1 MSENVKPM
9 TKKVLVIGEALID
22 VVHGINGEI
31 KNIPGGSQAN
41 TAVALARLGTKTY
54 MRARTSSDPFGTE
67 IRNYL
72 TNQNVILDYSLVVDS
87 PSSVIGAFIQK
98 DGSAK
103 YEANLKGA
111 ADYGW
116 TFEELNQVIN
126 PDIQIVQLGSLTSYV
141 EPGATNIEKWFSQ
154 LRQSNKYLLTFD
166 PNIRHPLDGENEVD
180 VRNRAKKLASLSH
193 VVKAS
198 DEDLNW
204 IFSNNNPQDSAIKII
219 ESGASLVIVT
229 LGKKG
234 AFAVDKKLEIVEVT
248 ANEIA
253 VIDTIGAGDTFAA
266 ALITQL
272 LENSWINKNALENL
286 SSDDLT
292 EILTNCSAAS
302 AITCSRQG
310 ANPPHRHEVSW

>member
-1 MSENVKPM
+1 MK
-9 TKKVLVIGEALID
+9 
-22 VVHGINGEI
+22 
-31 KNIPGGSQAN
+31 
-41 TAVALARLGTKTY
+41 
-54 MRARTSSDPFGTE
+54 ARTSHDQFGTE
-67 IRNYL
+67 IRSYL
-72 TNQNVILDYSLVVDS
+72 TSQNVNLDYSLVVDS
-87 PSSVIGAFIQK
+87 PSSVINAVIQK

-116 TFEELNQVIN
+116 TFEELNQVID

-141 EPGATNIEKWFSQ
+141 EPGATNVEKWFSQ
-154 LRQSNKYLLTFD
+154 LRQSNKHLLTFD

-204 IFSNNNPQDSAIKII
+204 IFSNSNPQDSAIKII

-234 AFAVDKKLEIVEVT
+234 AFAVNKKHEIVEVT

-272 LENSWINKNALENL
+272 LEKSWINKNALENL

>member
-1 MSENVKPM
+1 MPS
-9 TKKVLVIGEALID
+9 VLVIGEALVD
-22 VVHGINGEI
+22 VVHGINGGI
-31 KNIPGGSQAN
+31 KNIPGGSPAN

-54 MRARTSSDPFGTE
+54 MKARTSHDQFGEE

-72 TNQNVILDYSLVVDS
+72 TNQNVNLDYSLVVDS
-87 PSSVIGAFIQK
+87 PSSVINAVIQK

-116 TFEELNQVIN
+116 TFEELNQVID

-141 EPGATNIEKWFSQ
+141 EPGATNVEKWFSQ

-204 IFSNNNPQDSAIKII
+204 IFSNSNPQDSAIKII

-234 AFAVDKKLEIVEVT
+234 AFAVNKKLEIVEVT

-272 LENSWINKNALENL
+272 LENSWITKNALENL

>member
-1 MSENVKPM
+1 MPS
-9 TKKVLVIGEALID
+9 VLVIGEALVD

-31 KNIPGGSQAN
+31 KNIPGGSPAN

-54 MRARTSSDPFGTE
+54 MKARTSSDQFGTE

-72 TNQNVILDYSLVVDS
+72 TNQNVNLDYSLVVDS
-87 PSSVIGAFIQK
+87 PSSVIDAVIQK

-103 YEANLKGA
+103 YEANLNGA

-116 TFEELNQVIN
+116 TFAELNQEID
-126 PDIQIVQLGSLTSYV
+126 PDIQIIQLGSLTSYV
-141 EPGATNIEKWFSQ
+141 EPGATNVEKWFAQ
-154 LRQSNKYLLTFD
+154 LRQSDKYLLTFD
-166 PNIRHPLDGENEVD
+166 PNIRHPLDGQNEKD
-180 VRNRAKKLASLSH
+180 VRNRAKRLASLSH

-204 IFSNNNPQDSAIKII
+204 IFSNDNPKDSAINII
-219 ESGASLVIVT
+219 KSGASLVFVT

-234 AFAVDKKLEIVEVT
+234 AFAVNKKHEIIEVL
-248 ANEIA
+248 AKEID

-272 LENSWINKNALENL
+272 LENSWINENELEKL
-286 SSDDLT
+286 KTTDLT
-292 EILTNCSAAS
+292 AILTNCALAAT
-302 AITCSRQG
+302 ITCSRQG
-310 ANPPHRHEVSW
+310 ANPPHRHEVTW

>member
-1 MSENVKPM
+1 MPS
-9 TKKVLVIGEALID
+9 VLVIGEALVD

-31 KNIPGGSQAN
+31 KNIPGGSPAN

-54 MRARTSSDPFGTE
+54 MKARTSSDQFGTE

-72 TNQNVILDYSLVVDS
+72 TNQNVNLDYSLVVDS
-87 PSSVIGAFIQK
+87 PSSVIDAVIQK

-103 YEANLKGA
+103 YEANLNGA

-116 TFEELNQVIN
+116 TFAELKQEIDR
-126 PDIQIVQLGSLTSYV
+126 DIQIIQLGSLTSYV
-141 EPGATNIEKWFSQ
+141 EPGATNVEKWFAQ
-154 LRQSNKYLLTFD
+154 LRQSDKYLLTFD
-166 PNIRHPLDGENEVD
+166 PNIRHPLDGQNEKD
-180 VRNRAKKLASLSH
+180 VRNRAKRLASLSH

-204 IFSNNNPQDSAIKII
+204 IFSNDNPKDSAINII
-219 ESGASLVIVT
+219 KSGASLVFVT

-234 AFAVDKKLEIVEVT
+234 AFVVNKELEIIEVP
-248 ANEIA
+248 AKEIE

-272 LENSWINKNALENL
+272 LENSWINENELEKL
-286 SSDDLT
+286 KTTDLT
-292 EILTNCSAAS
+292 AILTNCALAAT
-302 AITCSRQG
+302 ITCSRQG
-310 ANPPHRHEVSW
+310 ANPPHRLEVTW

>member
-1 MSENVKPM
+1 MPS
-9 TKKVLVIGEALID
+9 VLVIGEALID

-54 MRARTSSDPFGTE
+54 MKARTSSDQFGTE
-67 IRNYL
+67 IRIYL
-72 TNQNVILDYSLVVDS
+72 TNQNVNLDYSLVVDS
-87 PSSVIGAFIQK
+87 PSSVIDALIQK

-111 ADYGW
+111 ADYSW
-116 TFEELNQVIN
+116 TFTELNQEID
-126 PDIQIVQLGSLTSYV
+126 PDIQIVQLGSLTSYI
-141 EPGATNIEKWFSQ
+141 EPGATNVEKWFTQ

-166 PNIRHPLDGENEVD
+166 PNIRHPLDGQNAED

-204 IFSNNNPQDSAIKII
+204 IFSNNNPKDSAIKII
-219 ESGASLVIVT
+219 ESGASLVVVT
-229 LGKKG
+229 SGKKG
-234 AFAVDKKLEIVEVT
+234 AFAVTKKQEIVEVL
-248 ANEIA
+248 AKEID

-272 LENSWINKNALENL
+272 LENSWINENALEKLN
-286 SSDDLT
+286 STDLT
-292 EILTNCSAAS
+292 EVLTNCSLAAT
-302 AITCSRQG
+302 ITCSRQG
-310 ANPPHRHEVSW
+310 ANPPHRHEVTW

>member
-1 MSENVKPM
+1 MPS
-9 TKKVLVIGEALID
+9 VLVIGEALVD

-31 KNIPGGSQAN
+31 KNIPGGSPAN

-54 MRARTSSDPFGTE
+54 MKARTSSEKFGKE

-72 TNQNVILDYSLVVDS
+72 TNQNVNLDYSLVVDS
-87 PSSVIGAFIQK
+87 PSSVIDAFIQK

-103 YEANLKGA
+103 YEANLNGA

-116 TFEELNQVIN
+116 TFAELNQEIDS
-126 PDIQIVQLGSLTSYV
+126 DIQIIQLGSLTSYV
-141 EPGATNIEKWFSQ
+141 EPGATNVEKWFAH

-166 PNIRHPLDGENEVD
+166 PNIRHPLDGQNEED
-180 VRNRAKKLASLSH
+180 VRSRAKKLASLSH

-204 IFSNNNPQDSAIKII
+204 IFSNNDPKDSALKII
-219 ESGASLVIVT
+219 ESGASLVVVT
-229 LGKKG
+229 LGKNG
-234 AFAVDKKLEIVEVT
+234 AFAVNKKLEFVEVL
-248 ANEIA
+248 AKEIK

-272 LENSWINKNALENL
+272 LENSWINENELEKL
-286 SSDDLT
+286 KTTDLT
-292 EILTNCSAAS
+292 AILTNCSLAAT
-302 AITCSRQG
+302 ITCSRQG
-310 ANPPHRHEVSW
+310 ANPPHRHEVTW

>member
-1 MSENVKPM
+1 MPS
-9 TKKVLVIGEALID
+9 VLVIGEALVD
-22 VVHGINGEI
+22 VVHGLNGEI
-31 KNIPGGSQAN
+31 RNIPGGSPAN

-54 MRARTSSDPFGTE
+54 MKARTSPDQFGTE
-67 IRNYL
+67 IRSYL
-72 TNQNVILDYSLVVDS
+72 TSQNVNLDYSLVVDS
-87 PSSVIGAFIQK
+87 PSSVIDAVIQK

-111 ADYGW
+111 ADFGW
-116 TFEELNQVIN
+116 TFEELNQMID

-141 EPGATNIEKWFSQ
+141 EPGATNVEKWFSQ

-180 VRNRAKKLASLSH
+180 VRSRAKKLASLSH

-219 ESGASLVIVT
+219 ESGATLVIVT

-234 AFAVDKKLEIVEVT
+234 AFAINKNLEIVEVS
-248 ANEIA
+248 AKEIS

>member
-1 MSENVKPM
+1 MPS
-9 TKKVLVIGEALID
+9 VLVIGEALVD

-31 KNIPGGSQAN
+31 KNIPGGSPAN

-54 MRARTSSDPFGTE
+54 MKARTSTDQFGTE

-72 TNQNVILDYSLVVDS
+72 TSQNINLDYSLVVKN
-87 PSSVIGAFIQK
+87 PSSVVNALIQK

-103 YEANLKGA
+103 YEANLRGA

-116 TFEELNQVIN
+116 TYEELDQVID
-126 PDIQIVQLGSLTSYV
+126 PDIQIVQLGSLTSYI
-141 EPGATNIEKWFSQ
+141 EPGATNVEKWFSK

-180 VRNRAKKLASLSH
+180 VRSRAKKLASLSH

-204 IFSNNNPQDSAIKII
+204 IFSNNNPQDSATNII
-219 ESGASLVIVT
+219 ESGASLVVVT

-234 AFAVDKKLEIVEVT
+234 AFAVNKKLEIVEVK

-272 LENSWINKNALENL
+272 LENSLINKNALDNL

-292 EILTNCSAAS
+292 EILTNCSAVS

>member
-1 MSENVKPM
+1 MPS
-9 TKKVLVIGEALID
+9 VLVIGEALVD

-31 KNIPGGSQAN
+31 KNIPGGSPAN

-54 MRARTSSDPFGTE
+54 MKARTSTDQFGTE

-72 TNQNVILDYSLVVDS
+72 TSQNINLDYSLVVKN
-87 PSSVIGAFIQK
+87 PSSVVNALIQK

-103 YEANLKGA
+103 YEANLRGA

-116 TFEELNQVIN
+116 TFEELDQVID
-126 PDIQIVQLGSLTSYV
+126 PDIQIVQLGSLTSYI
-141 EPGATNIEKWFSQ
+141 EPGATNVEKWFSK

-180 VRNRAKKLASLSH
+180 VRSRAKKLASLSH

-204 IFSNNNPQDSAIKII
+204 IFSNNNPQDSATNII
-219 ESGASLVIVT
+219 ESGASLVVVT

-234 AFAVDKKLEIVEVT
+234 AFAVNKKLEIVEVK

>member
-1 MSENVKPM
+1 MPS
-9 TKKVLVIGEALID
+9 VLVIGEALVD

-31 KNIPGGSQAN
+31 KNIPGGSPAN

-54 MRARTSSDPFGTE
+54 MKARTSSDQFGTE

-72 TNQNVILDYSLVVDS
+72 TNQNVNLDYSLVVDS
-87 PSSVIGAFIQK
+87 PSSVIDAVIQK

-103 YEANLKGA
+103 YEANLNGA

-116 TFEELNQVIN
+116 TFAELNQEID
-126 PDIQIVQLGSLTSYV
+126 PDIQIIQLGSLTSYV
-141 EPGATNIEKWFSQ
+141 EPGATNVEKWFAQ
-154 LRQSNKYLLTFD
+154 LRQSDKYLLTFD
-166 PNIRHPLDGENEVD
+166 PNIRHPLDGQNEKD
-180 VRNRAKKLASLSH
+180 VRNRAKRLASLSH

-204 IFSNNNPQDSAIKII
+204 IFSNDNPKDSAINII
-219 ESGASLVIVT
+219 KSGASLVFVT

-234 AFAVDKKLEIVEVT
+234 AFVVNKELEIIEVP
-248 ANEIA
+248 AKEIE

-272 LENSWINKNALENL
+272 LENSWINESELEKL
-286 SSDDLT
+286 KTTDLT
-292 EILTNCSAAS
+292 AILTNCALAAT
-302 AITCSRQG
+302 ITCSRQG
-310 ANPPHRHEVSW
+310 ANPPHRHEVTW

>member
-1 MSENVKPM
+1 MPS
-9 TKKVLVIGEALID
+9 VLVIGEALVD
-22 VVHGINGEI
+22 VVHGINGGI
-31 KNIPGGSQAN
+31 KNIPGGSPAN

-54 MRARTSSDPFGTE
+54 MKARTSHDQFGEE

-72 TNQNVILDYSLVVDS
+72 TNQNVNLDYSLVVDS
-87 PSSVIGAFIQK
+87 PSSVINAVIQK

-116 TFEELNQVIN
+116 TFEELNQVID

-141 EPGATNIEKWFSQ
+141 EPGATNVEKWFNQ
-154 LRQSNKYLLTFD
+154 LRQSNKHLLTFD

-234 AFAVDKKLEIVEVT
+234 AFAVNKKLEIVEVT

-272 LENSWINKNALENL
+272 LEKSWITENALEKL
-286 SSDDLT
+286 SKADLIK
-292 EILTNCSAAS
+292 ILNNCSMAS

>member
-1 MSENVKPM
+1 MK
-9 TKKVLVIGEALID
+9 
-22 VVHGINGEI
+22 
-31 KNIPGGSQAN
+31 
-41 TAVALARLGTKTY
+41 
-54 MRARTSSDPFGTE
+54 ARTSTDQFGTE

-72 TNQNVILDYSLVVDS
+72 TSQNINLDYSLVVKN
-87 PSSVIGAFIQK
+87 PSSVVNALIQK

-103 YEANLKGA
+103 YEANLRGA

-116 TFEELNQVIN
+116 TYEELDQVID
-126 PDIQIVQLGSLTSYV
+126 PDIQIVQLGSLTSYI
-141 EPGATNIEKWFSQ
+141 EPGATNVEKWFSK

-180 VRNRAKKLASLSH
+180 VRSRAKKLASLSH

-204 IFSNNNPQDSAIKII
+204 IFSNNNPQDSAINII
-219 ESGASLVIVT
+219 ESGASLVVVT

-234 AFAVDKKLEIVEVT
+234 AFAVNKKLEIVEVK

-272 LENSWINKNALENL
+272 LENSLINKNALDNL

-292 EILTNCSAAS
+292 EILTNCSAVS

>member
-1 MSENVKPM
+1 MPS
-9 TKKVLVIGEALID
+9 VLVIGEALVD
-22 VVHGINGEI
+22 VVHGINGGI
-31 KNIPGGSQAN
+31 KNIPGGSPAN

-54 MRARTSSDPFGTE
+54 MKARTSHDQFGEE

-72 TNQNVILDYSLVVDS
+72 TNQDVNLDYSLVVDS
-87 PSSVIGAFIQK
+87 PSSVINAVIQK

-116 TFEELNQVIN
+116 TFEELNQVID
-126 PDIQIVQLGSLTSYV
+126 PDVQIVQLGSLTSYV
-141 EPGATNIEKWFSQ
+141 EPGATNVEKWFSQ

-204 IFSNNNPQDSAIKII
+204 VFSNSNPQDSAIKII

-234 AFAVDKKLEIVEVT
+234 AFAVNKKLEIVEVT

-272 LENSWINKNALENL
+272 LEKSWITENALEKL
-286 SSDDLT
+286 SKADLIK
-292 EILTNCSAAS
+292 ILNNCSMAS

>member
-1 MSENVKPM
+1 MPS
-9 TKKVLVIGEALID
+9 VLVIGEALVD

-31 KNIPGGSQAN
+31 KNIPGGSPAN

-54 MRARTSSDPFGTE
+54 MKARTSSDQFGTE

-72 TNQNVILDYSLVVDS
+72 TNQNVNLDYSLVVDS
-87 PSSVIGAFIQK
+87 PSSVIDAVIQK

-103 YEANLKGA
+103 YEANLNGA

-116 TFEELNQVIN
+116 TFAELNQEID
-126 PDIQIVQLGSLTSYV
+126 PDIQIIQLGSLTSYV
-141 EPGATNIEKWFSQ
+141 EPGATNVEKWFAH
-154 LRQSNKYLLTFD
+154 LRQSDKYLLTFD
-166 PNIRHPLDGENEVD
+166 PNIRHPLDGQNEKD
-180 VRNRAKKLASLSH
+180 VRSRAKKLASLSH

-204 IFSNNNPQDSAIKII
+204 IFSNDNPKDSAIKII
-219 ESGASLVIVT
+219 ESGASLVFVT

-234 AFAVDKKLEIVEVT
+234 AFAVNKKHEIIEVL
-248 ANEIA
+248 AKEID

-272 LENSWINKNALENL
+272 LENSWINENELEKL
-286 SSDDLT
+286 KTTDLT
-292 EILTNCSAAS
+292 AILTNCALAAT
-302 AITCSRQG
+302 ITCSRQG
-310 ANPPHRHEVSW
+310 ANPPHRLEVTW

>member
-1 MSENVKPM
+1 MK
-9 TKKVLVIGEALID
+9 
-22 VVHGINGEI
+22 
-31 KNIPGGSQAN
+31 
-41 TAVALARLGTKTY
+41 
-54 MRARTSSDPFGTE
+54 ARTSPDQFGTE
-67 IRNYL
+67 IRSYL
-72 TNQNVILDYSLVVDS
+72 TSQNVNLDYSLVVDS
-87 PSSVIGAFIQK
+87 PSSVINAVIQK

-141 EPGATNIEKWFSQ
+141 EPGATNVEKWFSQ

-180 VRNRAKKLASLSH
+180 VRSRAKKLASLSH

-234 AFAVDKKLEIVEVT
+234 AFAVNKKLEIVEVT

>member
-1 MSENVKPM
+1 MPS
-9 TKKVLVIGEALID
+9 VLVIGEALVD

-31 KNIPGGSQAN
+31 KNIPGGSPAN

-54 MRARTSSDPFGTE
+54 MKARTSTDKFGTE

-72 TNQNVILDYSLVVDS
+72 TNQNVNLDYSLVVKC
-87 PSSVIGAFIQK
+87 PSSVVNALIQK

-141 EPGATNIEKWFSQ
+141 EPGATNVEKWFSQ
-154 LRQSNKYLLTFD
+154 LRQSTKYLLTFD
-166 PNIRHPLDGENEVD
+166 PNIRHPLDGENKVD

-234 AFAVDKKLEIVEVT
+234 AFAVNKKLEIVEVT

>member
-1 MSENVKPM
+1 MPS
-9 TKKVLVIGEALID
+9 VLVIGEALVD
-22 VVHGINGEI
+22 VVHGINGGI
-31 KNIPGGSQAN
+31 KNIPGGSPAN

-54 MRARTSSDPFGTE
+54 MKARTSHDQFGEE

-72 TNQNVILDYSLVVDS
+72 TNQDVNLEYSLVVDS
-87 PSSVIGAFIQK
+87 PSSVINAVIQK

-116 TFEELNQVIN
+116 TFEELNQVID

-141 EPGATNIEKWFSQ
+141 EPGATNVEKWFSQ
-154 LRQSNKYLLTFD
+154 LRQSNKYLLSFD

-180 VRNRAKKLASLSH
+180 VRKKAKKLASLSH

-198 DEDLNW
+198 DEDLKW

-234 AFAVDKKLEIVEVT
+234 AFAVNKKLEIVEVT

-286 SSDDLT
+286 GSDDLT
-292 EILTNCSAAS
+292 EILTHCSAAS

-310 ANPPHRHEVSW
+310 ANPPLRHEVSW

>member
-1 MSENVKPM
+1 MPS
-9 TKKVLVIGEALID
+9 VLVIGEALVD
-22 VVHGINGEI
+22 VVHGINGGI
-31 KNIPGGSQAN
+31 KNIPGGSPAN

-54 MRARTSSDPFGTE
+54 MKARTSHDQFGEE

-72 TNQNVILDYSLVVDS
+72 TNQKVNLDYSLVVDS
-87 PSSVIGAFIQK
+87 PSSVINAVIQK

-116 TFEELNQVIN
+116 TFEELNQVID

-141 EPGATNIEKWFSQ
+141 EPGATNVEKWFSQ
-154 LRQSNKYLLTFD
+154 LRQSNNYLLTFD
-166 PNIRHPLDGENEVD
+166 PNVRHPLDGENEVD
-180 VRNRAKKLASLSH
+180 VRKRAKKLASLSH

-204 IFSNNNPQDSAIKII
+204 VFSNSNPQDSAIKII

-234 AFAVDKKLEIVEVT
+234 AFAVNKKHEIVEVT

-272 LENSWINKNALENL
+272 LEKSWINKNALENL

>member
-1 MSENVKPM
+1 MPS
-9 TKKVLVIGEALID
+9 VLVIGEALVD
-22 VVHGINGEI
+22 VVHGLNGEI
-31 KNIPGGSQAN
+31 KNIPGGSPAN

-54 MRARTSSDPFGTE
+54 MKARTSRDKFGTE

-72 TNQNVILDYSLVVDS
+72 TNQNVNLDYSLVVDS
-87 PSSVIGAFIQK
+87 PSSVIDALIQK

-103 YEANLKGA
+103 YEANLNGA

-116 TFEELNQVIN
+116 TFAELNQEI
-126 PDIQIVQLGSLTSYV
+126 DSDTQIIQLGSLTSYI
-141 EPGATNIEKWFSQ
+141 EPGATNVEKWFTN

-166 PNIRHPLDGENEVD
+166 PNIRHPLDGQNEED
-180 VRNRAKKLASLSH
+180 VRSRAKKLASLSH

-204 IFSNNNPQDSAIKII
+204 IFSNNNPKDSALKLI
-219 ESGASLVIVT
+219 ESGASLVVVT
-229 LGKKG
+229 LGKNG
-234 AFAVDKKLEIVEVT
+234 AFAVNKKHEFVEVT
-248 ANEIA
+248 ANEID

-272 LENSWINKNALENL
+272 LENSWINENTLEK
-286 SSDDLT
+286 LT
-292 EILTNCSAAS
+292 GTELTGILTNCSLAA

-310 ANPPHRHEVSW
+310 ANPPHRHEVTW

>member
-1 MSENVKPM
+1 MPS
-9 TKKVLVIGEALID
+9 VLVIGEALVD

-31 KNIPGGSQAN
+31 KNIPGGSPAN

-54 MRARTSSDPFGTE
+54 MKARTSTDQFGTE

-72 TNQNVILDYSLVVDS
+72 TSQNINLDYSLIVKN
-87 PSSVIGAFIQK
+87 PSSVVNALIQK

-103 YEANLKGA
+103 YEANLRGA

-116 TFEELNQVIN
+116 TYEELDQVID
-126 PDIQIVQLGSLTSYV
+126 PDIQIVQLGSLTSYI
-141 EPGATNIEKWFSQ
+141 EPGATNVEKWFSK

-180 VRNRAKKLASLSH
+180 VRSRAKKLASLSH

-204 IFSNNNPQDSAIKII
+204 IFSNNNPQDSAINII
-219 ESGASLVIVT
+219 ESGASLVVVT

-234 AFAVDKKLEIVEVT
+234 AFAVNKKLEIVEVT

-272 LENSWINKNALENL
+272 LENSLINKNALDNL

-292 EILTNCSAAS
+292 EILTNCSAVS

>member
-1 MSENVKPM
+1 MPS
-9 TKKVLVIGEALID
+9 VLVIGEALVD

-31 KNIPGGSQAN
+31 KNIPGGSPAN
-41 TAVALARLGTKTY
+41 TGVALARLGTKTY
-54 MRARTSSDPFGTE
+54 MKARTSNDEFGTE

-72 TNQNVILDYSLVVDS
+72 TNQGVKLDYSLVVDS
-87 PSSVIGAFIQK
+87 PSSVINAVIQK

-103 YEANLKGA
+103 YDANLKGA

-154 LRQSNKYLLTFD
+154 LRQFNKYLLTFD

-180 VRNRAKKLASLSH
+180 VRSRAKKLASLAH

-204 IFSNNNPQDSAIKII
+204 IFLNNNPQDSAIKII
-219 ESGASLVIVT
+219 ESGATLVIVT

-234 AFAVDKKLEIVEVT
+234 SFAVNRKLEIVEISAKEV
-248 ANEIA
+248 E

-272 LENSWINKNALENL
+272 LEKSWINENALEKL
-286 SSDDLT
+286 SSADLI
-292 EILTNCSAAS
+292 EILNNCSMAS

>member
-1 MSENVKPM
+1 MPS
-9 TKKVLVIGEALID
+9 VLVIGEALVD

-31 KNIPGGSQAN
+31 RNIPGGSPAN

-54 MRARTSSDPFGTE
+54 MKARTSPDQFGE
-67 IRNYL
+67 KIRNYL
-72 TNQNVILDYSLVVDS
+72 TDQDVNLDYSLVADS
-87 PSSVIGAFIQK
+87 PSSVINAFIQK

-116 TFEELNQVIN
+116 TFEELNQVFD

-141 EPGATNIEKWFSQ
+141 EPGATSVEKWFMQ
-154 LRQSNKYLLTFD
+154 LRQSSKYLLTFD
-166 PNIRHPLDGENEVD
+166 PNIRHPLDGEMEEE

-204 IFSNNNPQDSAIKII
+204 IFSSNNPQDSAIKLI

-229 LGKKG
+229 LGNKG
-234 AFAVDKKLEIVEVT
+234 AFAVNKKLQILEVS
-248 ANEIA
+248 AKEVA
-253 VIDTIGAGDTFAA
+253 VMDSIGAGDTFAA

-272 LENSWINKNALENL
+272 IEKSWINESALEKL
-286 SSDDLT
+286 SSADLA
-292 EILTNCSAAS
+292 EILNNCSMAA

-310 ANPPHRHEVSW
+310 ANPPHRHEVTW

>member
-1 MSENVKPM
+1 MPS
-9 TKKVLVIGEALID
+9 VLVIGEALVD

-31 KNIPGGSQAN
+31 KNIPGGSPAN

-54 MRARTSSDPFGTE
+54 MKARTSSDKFGAE

-72 TNQNVILDYSLVVDS
+72 INQNVNLDYSLVVDS
-87 PSSVIGAFIQK
+87 PSSVIDAFIQK

-103 YEANLKGA
+103 YEANLNGA

-116 TFEELNQVIN
+116 TFAELNQEIDR
-126 PDIQIVQLGSLTSYV
+126 DIQIIQLGSLTSYV
-141 EPGATNIEKWFSQ
+141 EPGATNVEKWFAQ
-154 LRQSNKYLLTFD
+154 LRQSDKYLLTFD
-166 PNIRHPLDGENEVD
+166 PNIRHPLDGQNEKD
-180 VRNRAKKLASLSH
+180 VRNRAKRLASLSH

-204 IFSNNNPQDSAIKII
+204 IFSNDNPKDSAINII
-219 ESGASLVIVT
+219 KSGASLVFVT

-234 AFAVDKKLEIVEVT
+234 AFVVNKELEIIEVP
-248 ANEIA
+248 AKEIE

-272 LENSWINKNALENL
+272 LENSWINENELEKL
-286 SSDDLT
+286 KTTDLT
-292 EILTNCSAAS
+292 AILTNCALAAT
-302 AITCSRQG
+302 ITCSRQG
-310 ANPPHRHEVSW
+310 ANPPHRHEVTW

>member
-1 MSENVKPM
+1 MPS
-9 TKKVLVIGEALID
+9 VLVIGEALVD

-31 KNIPGGSQAN
+31 KNIPGGSPAN

-54 MRARTSSDPFGTE
+54 MKARTSSDQFGTE

-72 TNQNVILDYSLVVDS
+72 TNQNVNLDYSLVVDS
-87 PSSVIGAFIQK
+87 PSSVIDAVIQK

-103 YEANLKGA
+103 YEANLNGA

-116 TFEELNQVIN
+116 TFAELNQEID
-126 PDIQIVQLGSLTSYV
+126 PDIQIIQLGSLTSYV
-141 EPGATNIEKWFSQ
+141 EPGATNVEKWFAQ
-154 LRQSNKYLLTFD
+154 LRQSDKYLLTFD
-166 PNIRHPLDGENEVD
+166 PNIRHPLDGQNKKD
-180 VRNRAKKLASLSH
+180 VRSRAKKLASLSH

-204 IFSNNNPQDSAIKII
+204 IFSNDNPKDSAINII
-219 ESGASLVIVT
+219 KSGASLVFVT

-234 AFAVDKKLEIVEVT
+234 AFVVNKELEIIEVP
-248 ANEIA
+248 AKEIE

-272 LENSWINKNALENL
+272 LENSWINENELEKL
-286 SSDDLT
+286 KTTDLT
-292 EILTNCSAAS
+292 AILTNCALAAT
-302 AITCSRQG
+302 ITCSRQG
-310 ANPPHRHEVSW
+310 ANPPHRLEVTW

>member
-1 MSENVKPM
+1 MPS
-9 TKKVLVIGEALID
+9 VLVIGEALVD

-31 KNIPGGSQAN
+31 KNIPGGSPAN

-54 MRARTSSDPFGTE
+54 MKARTSSDKFGAE

-72 TNQNVILDYSLVVDS
+72 INQNVNLDYSLVVDS
-87 PSSVIGAFIQK
+87 PSSVIDAFIQK

-103 YEANLKGA
+103 YEANLNGA

-116 TFEELNQVIN
+116 TFAELNQEID
-126 PDIQIVQLGSLTSYV
+126 PDIQIIQLGSLTSYI
-141 EPGATNIEKWFSQ
+141 EPGATNVEKWFAQ

-166 PNIRHPLDGENEVD
+166 PNIRHPLDGQSEGD
-180 VRNRAKKLASLSH
+180 VRSQAKKLASLSH

-204 IFSNNNPQDSAIKII
+204 IFSNNNPKDSALKII
-219 ESGASLVIVT
+219 ESGASLVVVT
-229 LGKKG
+229 LGKQG
-234 AFAVDKKLEIVEVT
+234 AFAVNKKHEFIEVPAKEIK
-248 ANEIA
+248 

-272 LENSWINKNALENL
+272 LENSWINKNELEKL
-286 SSDDLT
+286 KTTDLT
-292 EILTNCSAAS
+292 AILTNCALAAT
-302 AITCSRQG
+302 ITCSRQG
-310 ANPPHRHEVSW
+310 ANPPHRHEVTW